1 RGRVGD
7 ALGPQGVEVGLVGA
21 QPLEVLEVLAA
32 GHEVVRQA
40 EDVVGL
46 EVGQVPLEQVQ
57 VAVEGVGQ
65 AEALHE
71 ELAGAEAAGV
81 QAAGLVAEVVVD
93 VAVAEHPAA
102 LLGPVPV
109 AQAAADAALAIAE
122 SPLYRDVHLKYLR
135 AGGRGNC
142 LGTPISPRMPR
153 YFKFFHACWPP
164 RGGGHACSR
173 PSREI
178 RRGIRCNPGKV
189 MTEDILSDYVLSVV
203 PPGD

>member
-1 RGRVGD
+1 V
-7 ALGPQGVEVGLVGA
+7 
-21 QPLEVLEVLAA
+21 
-32 GHEVVRQA
+32 
-40 EDVVGL
+40 
-46 EVGQVPLEQVQ
+46 
-57 VAVEGVGQ
+57 
-65 AEALHE
+65 
-71 ELAGAEAAGV
+71 AGAEAAGV

-164 RGGGHACSR
+164 RRGRHACSMTR
-173 PSREI
+173 LSGPLAMLTGAGRQNHQGSGATRSR
-178 RRGIRCNPGKV
+178 RCHWHAVFGV
-189 MTEDILSDYVLSVV
+189 T
-203 PPGD
+203 